1 MKTVRHN
8 KNNLRRILSC
18 AFVFALVFTAAMF
31 LSVNTVHAED
41 TPLEQEPAGT
51 YSINSSE
58 NLIDYADAYSRG
70 GRNPEDTLDFSL
82 ASGSSFELDSTF
94 VGIGTES
101 RPFNGKIIIASTSTN
116 KFYLQTSLFG
126 GITTGAE
133 IVDENN
139 NSRELILHRTV
150 DGVDKPIFA
159 DYVEQSGSSVAKWKI
174 TLDVDARD
182 NANKHAYSFAG
193 VIGTMEEG
201 AKANIE
207 FTHTSFFSLDNSSG
221 VSNVVSAGDV
231 GIICGT
237 MNAGAELT
245 AKITASSEFTVTSSG
260 ANAGGIVG
268 KMEDG
273 AKLILEDSFTSVST
287 VAANSG
293 YAGGLV
299 GYATNAELEIASGET
314 VKVNITKNVVGQ
326 KGVGGIYGYYNAT
339 TDDKTFDLSQI
350 RTDFTAGSSATG
362 VATSRD
368 CGGIIGK
375 LKSEVNVT
383 FNGGDTISTSG
394 NPARVDTDP
403 AYNNRK
409 VTFVN
414 CTNVG
419 GVVGTYVNTSLENTL
434 LVENTCAYVRV
445 TSATTSGGIIGK
457 IVKMDNDVTVGG
469 AAYVKTENVSVKSD
483 GGSNVT
489 GGLVGSMS
497 DAEGSFLDVYGTTH
511 ATGSKFGSGLVG
523 AQGAGVVRIQGTT
536 DFHGASFSTAHLVGT
551 RGNGL
556 VYALGSGTDSGWTF
570 IRANSSVNDIGDWG
584 EVLRLSSANGLSE
597 SDFFTLGTTEHTVTV
612 ENPVLS
618 IGTVKDFIKT
628 ALNIQ
633 LNDQDR
639 GALKFSSTEEH
650 RASALLSKNLTLTAD
665 IDLSGTGILGFMRD
679 KDTTVPYSGTF
690 DGGNHKITF
699 AVGEPYGY
707 KNDFYPA
714 SDKGNNGL
722 GTIRASSSGHN
733 FQGLF
738 SKTSNATINELEID
752 GYFSVVGD
760 SDLRLGGIIA
770 SSNTTSGNSLT
781 LNKVTTS
788 QTTSVY
794 VTNKNNVYCGGA
806 VGYIDTSSSG
816 TIDIVDCTFG
826 ASIIETHPNNNTSTY
841 FGGAIGYVATKES
854 ITFVVDNTS
863 VGGTYNN
870 SSSASAVDSHYG
882 GLICYIVSTG
892 TNAKENNRTINL
904 NNVTVPDGT
913 SITTKTSNSGARK
926 AGSGAF
932 LGWAWLDT
940 NVVIGTDGSTDGV
953 TIGGSGANPPSISVA
968 SGSSNVNVAA
978 LVYKGTG
985 YWRVNHV
992 LVNQANISTDVD
1004 ANSFGFIVNDG
1015 YSSDD
1020 NSALYSALYLELV
1033 SDGYDISA
1041 TNLTGTYSVFDE
1053 IVAYTVVPGTN
1064 IEDNGQAI
1072 VSIRTAGGAPLIM
1085 TGSGCNTYQNQT
1097 SYATKSNQNTRY
1109 YYNID
1114 AFRTKGSPSDPEKLM
1129 LWSLNKYA
1137 HSKLKTL
1144 FTNHIGSTLQGTY
1157 DMNGYSY
1164 YPVDATGMRINA
1176 STLKFYNSKIEAG
1189 EALGDG
1195 DSFARTTLRTA
1206 SNGAYTQHYLMHA
1219 GLFKNYTGS
1228 LNLSGKLT
1236 LQGDV
1241 SLNYFGSGFI
1251 ICGTLGGNSTNKTT
1265 VSVKTVSG
1273 NGGILLDGAKVS
1285 GASAQVDA
1293 VWKYAPLLVNKV
1305 ALNTNLTL
1313 NNVSTS
1319 AAGYSG
1325 LSGYA
1330 ASSLIGSVGST
1341 TAKDINLNF
1350 SHIALDAR
1358 TQALSNSVADESLTS
1373 KYGTSTTIF
1382 SRATLLDSFTY
1393 NTGCSGIYNYTV
1405 DEDWTAGGA
1414 AVHKVTYGK
1423 EVTSS
1428 LEHPNEQKNYLA
1440 SDYFTNPTSLTT
1452 TDNFLFSTG
1461 FLPYVYVA
1469 YNNEEFKHE
1478 LSVNLTSASLTE
1490 GCGKYNHPYVVTSGK
1505 QLVSIAQ
1512 IIRGDSVDASFRI
1525 TLPTDYTSAT
1535 PTMWCSDNAT
1545 DVEYTYNNLTADQ
1558 KLSVRKYLAGAY
1570 YEIASSVTIPASRF
1584 FGLGASNGAVAT
1596 DNYESPYAFRGVIVG
1611 RNNAGV
1617 YPTIVNKSNV
1627 PLIYASNGCVI
1638 KNVTVEL
1645 DAAVTVTQATVDTFQ
1660 YEVGCYAYG
1669 TVIGRVMG
1677 GDNIIDNVSVT
1688 FGESASITFDNNST
1702 CVNLAP
1708 VGGYVGVVVSG
1719 GLIFRNMESAT
1730 HTGLTASVCARI
1742 NDATVTDS
1750 NTSALLSEYSTRT
1763 AKYLYVNPIIGRV
1776 VSGYAFTETSS
1787 YNCNSSAVTMNNG
1800 TKNYAIPDL
1809 NPNGTKLDVTA
1820 SSASSHE
1827 ITIADGQA
1835 LYVLAAIVNSGAG
1848 SAQYNASTEKAYDN
1862 TLKNPYSAYRSY
1874 TCTRAANYDEVGTAA
1889 TADGDYAKT
1898 KSDVKGDIFSGSTK
1912 IPYIVRAY
1920 TTTQNNMYR
1929 ARSICGNGD
1938 NAAVSTITVSDA
1950 DIGAGYRGIGNN
1962 FSTSNAFKLRFQ
1974 KLTGGSD
1981 GATINMDIFYQ
1992 EYNHESG
1999 NQSTK
2004 SNTTIATIENYKAV
2018 ENSGFG
2024 LFNNMYHMSAS
2035 STNCIENLTL
2045 TGSVF
2050 YDVRKASNG
2059 ANILYAYEWHN
2070 YNNTTGFYPDVQDR
2084 IEANTLLHA
2093 GGLAGTI
2100 ANTTYITNVALG
2112 TGASPNDF
2120 SVEGAKYVGGLIGYD
2135 NAKTLTITDPSAS
2148 NLSVTAGFCAGGL
2161 IGYFNNAT
2169 LSITG
2174 SSNNTAV
2181 IGLTKV
2187 EVKGEPSCAKID
2199 FKDFSQMFHCGGGIC
2214 GYASTNSTSKTM
2226 TVKYVKVT
2234 GGIINATKRN
2244 RKPSDMRYKVMLGGM
2259 FGRIEK
2265 SKLDFDTCTVEGVDI
2280 FGNTVGGIIG
2290 CSRNSLDGSMKKITI
2305 NGNTGNMDKK
2315 IDGTNMTG
2323 GIIGYNFKSGVTLKL
2338 SEIFINDYQI
2348 LSSENAEKAGAGG
2361 LFGTLALGSGNYVD
2375 LEDVILQNCYLERIS
2390 NVSSAGDEYLYGI
2403 GGLAGSLSDN
2413 GTLYGHDIL
2422 INNVTYN
2429 NNNTATGNRRVGLI
2443 VGTNTKSA
2451 VIKLVGVSVQG
2462 GAATGNSVTP
2472 VAHYSSNGYFG
2483 TNGYVVLADYD
2494 GTSLG
2499 VNNNTSYISV
2509 NGETNVDAHSPYV
2522 VGNPYLPI
2530 GDNHLHLTGDGISS
2544 TKEGI
2549 SSTIEGLVFH
2559 DIKNENGQ
2567 KLYKYSAEYIKK
2579 FNDKYLSKLSTF
2591 KAEQGTSLTDD
2602 FAVLVVEDVSR
2613 ANTTEM
2619 INSYINIIAN
2629 TKYDYTADVSN
2640 VYDVGIYR
2648 MEFDENS
2655 GFVKSNEA
2663 ANLGR
2668 DTSNHEFYMTGVD
2681 YDTSGT
2687 MFTLIDVKFFDPNDS
2702 GKVAYHLY
2710 IPVIVKK
2717 LMVYEFKVATGAGT
2731 NYDHNWYSDPDG
2743 DPLTDDSRF
2752 GKPLMENLGA
2762 PVSIYFEYF
2771 YMRSAEEWQ
2780 IALDNGE
2787 LYRNYVKKLKF
2798 EKSGD
2803 SSEFDNDTILVLVD
2817 RNRGGKPYYARFGDA
2832 YEAGYIDLS
2841 KFTEDLDDPDSA
2853 EFSPIP
2859 LTDLLDIEY
2868 ETATD
2873 GRFVEAESEG
2883 DATAKASK
2891 NGTTKFFRIAKA
2903 TDSSKQHYKL
2913 TVKNTDISDSGDP
2926 HYKCVDANESYYISF
2941 FTEANDSTSVSNYSI
2956 STDTDLRDPTYP
2968 SRVKDIHELQQG
2980 SGTARLIMGNIF
2992 IQDNA
2997 TLWATNG
3004 VEEMSTTNRTLTA
3017 DMSVSVSVDNTISP
3031 QVSGYLAPNSSSGI
3045 HIYQSFLINLTMT
3058 DSSGASRKLIVGSPA
3073 CSGTYSIAGS
3083 ASTSYPSVDQKESY
3097 IEFSNN
3103 IPLNSYLYDNNG
3115 MLRGAVTITA
3125 SVSIE
3130 YSGEGNITDQFPAK
3144 TDVTDR
3150 TIGTVIS
3157 GSSNMGYDASTTA
3170 FSKSSESMSDD
3181 NAHVYYYRETKSAK
3195 LEFNVRNDS
3204 EFGDYGSLGINPLD
3218 SNNLTRILIR
3228 TIGEQDISTIIDLA
3242 EDYDLVMASIQLF
3255 CKSDGYTTPLNVG
3268 TYMTDVSLEGVT
3280 AVSSS
3285 RSGSTYE
3292 FIMNRDDIDDIT
3304 GEKLLIPINF
3314 TVLTG
3319 SEFESRNLTYS
3330 NYKIVLSVKLIK
3342 SDGGGGY
3349 DELQPSE
3356 SSNFIIYTNAR
3367 ILPDFIPEKQP

>member
-1 MKTVRHN
+1 M
-8 KNNLRRILSC
+8 SC
-18 AFVFALVFTAAMF
+18 AFVFAFVFTAMLA
-31 LSVNTVHAED
+31 LSNNTVHAEEAPQQIPIND
-41 TPLEQEPAGT
+41 SEALVTYAAAYAAG
-51 YSINSSE
+51 N
-58 NLIDYADAYSRG
+58 
-70 GRNPEDTLDFSL
+70 RNPNDTLNFSL

-94 VGIGTES
+94 VGIGTKA
-101 RPFNGKIIIASTSTN
+101 RPFNGKIVIPSSATN
-116 KFYLQTSLFG
+116 EFYLQTSLFG

-133 IVDENN
+133 IVDENKH
-139 NSRELILHRTV
+139 SRELILHRTV

-159 DYVEQSGSSVAKWKI
+159 DYVEQSGSSVEWKI

-207 FTHTSFFSLDNSSG
+207 FTHTSFFSSDNSSG
-221 VSNVVSAGDV
+221 VSNVVSANDV
-231 GIICGT
+231 GTICGT
-237 MNAGAELT
+237 MKSGAELT

-273 AKLILEDSFTSVST
+273 AKLILIIDDDDDDFTSVCKVVSS
-287 VAANSG
+287 SG
-293 YAGGLV
+293 FGGGIAGH
-299 GYATNAELEIASGET
+299 AENAELEIGSGKT
-314 VKVNITKNVVGQ
+314 INITKNVVGNL
-326 KGVGGIYGYYNAT
+326 GAGGIYGYYESTKGNGTGASA
-339 TDDKTFDLSQI
+339 DVRTFDLSQI
-350 RTDFTAGSSATG
+350 KTDFTAGSSSSGMPQSA
-362 VATSRD
+362 D

-375 LKSEVNVT
+375 LETSVSVT
-383 FNGGDTISTSG
+383 VDGGDTLTTSG
-394 NPARVDTDP
+394 NPAHVSTNP
-403 AYNNRK
+403 TYNKK
-409 VTFVN
+409 VSFEN
-414 CTNVG
+414 CKNCG
-419 GVVGTYVNTSLENTL
+419 GVIGTYVNNATAPLEKELNVQNTN
-434 LVENTCAYVRV
+434 VHMNISNGTI
-445 TSATTSGGIIGK
+445 SGGIIGK
-457 IVKMDNDVTVGG
+457 FYSNPVYSSISGVSVNSSGSASNLSAALVGG
-469 AAYVKTENVSVKSD
+469 MNDAA
-483 GGSNVT
+483 
-489 GGLVGSMS
+489 
-497 DAEGSFLDVYGTTH
+497 GSFLDISGTIH
-511 ATGSKFGSGLVG
+511 ATGSKFNSGLVSN
-523 AQGAGVVRIQGTT
+523 QGSGVVRIQGTT
-536 DFHGASFSTAHLVGT
+536 DFHGAQFSTAHLVGT
-551 RGNGL
+551 RGDGL
-556 VYALGSGTDSGWTF
+556 VYALGSGTDEGSGWTF
-570 IRANSSVNDIGDWG
+570 IRANSNVNDINDWG
-584 EVLRLSSANGLSE
+584 EVLRLSTANGLLE

-639 GALKFSSTEEH
+639 GALKFASTST
-650 RASALLSKNLTLTAD
+650 RRKQLLSSNLSLSAD

-679 KDTTVPYSGTF
+679 KDVSVEYVYSGTF

-707 KNDFYPA
+707 KNTFAKID
-714 SDKGNNGL
+714 SVNDRGNNGF

-738 SKTSNATINELEID
+738 SKTSNATIKDLTID
-752 GYFSVVGD
+752 GYFSVVED
-760 SDLRLGGIIA
+760 SSLRIGGLIA
-770 SSNTTSGNSLT
+770 SSNTTSGKALT
-781 LNKVTTS
+781 LNNVTTS
-788 QTTSVY
+788 QENIVY
-794 VTNKNNVYCGGA
+794 VTNKDNYVYCGGA
-806 VGYIDTSSSG
+806 VGYIDLDSVG
-816 TIDIVDCTFG
+816 TIKIDDCVFG
-826 ASIIETHPNNNTSTY
+826 TTTTVKNTMAADKINSSTY
-841 FGGAIGYVATKES
+841 FGGAIGYVATTGS
-854 ITFVVDNTS
+854 ITFDVDDTS
-863 VGGTYNN
+863 VGGSYSN
-870 SSSASAVDSHYG
+870 SSSTQYTDSRYG
-882 GLICYIVSTG
+882 GLICYIVKAG
-892 TNAKENNRTINL
+892 TNASLNTRTVQL
-904 NNVTVPDGT
+904 NNVTIPNGT
-913 SITTKTSNSGARK
+913 SITTKTSNSDARK

-992 LVNQANISTDVD
+992 LVNQAKISTGVTAD
-1004 ANSFGFIVNDG
+1004 SFGFIVNDG
-1015 YSSDD
+1015 YSSDG

-1072 VSIRTAGGAPLIM
+1072 VSIRTAGGAPLVM
-1085 TGSGCNTYQNQT
+1085 DGSACNTYQNQT
-1097 SYATKSNQNTRY
+1097 SYATKSNKNTRY
-1109 YYNID
+1109 YYNLD
-1114 AFRTKGSPSDPEKLM
+1114 TFRTTASGSLSDPQKLM
-1129 LWSLNKYA
+1129 MWSLNRYA

-1144 FTNHIGSTLQGTY
+1144 FNNPLESTLSGTY

-1164 YPVDATGMRINA
+1164 YPVDATGMRINT

-1189 EALGDG
+1189 EALGGGDG
-1195 DSFARTTLRTA
+1195 FARTTLRA
-1206 SNGAYTQHYLMHA
+1206 SSGGDYTQHYLMHA

-1228 LNLSGKLT
+1228 LNLAGKLT

-1251 ICGTLGGNSTNKTT
+1251 ICGTLGGDSDNRTT
-1265 VSVKTVSG
+1265 LTCSG
-1273 NGGILLDGAKVS
+1273 SISLDGAKVS

-1330 ASSLIGSVGST
+1330 ASSLIGLVGST

-1358 TQALSNSVADESLTS
+1358 TSALSNSDADESLTS

-1382 SRATLLDSFTY
+1382 SRATLLDSFMY
-1393 NTGCSGIYNYTV
+1393 NTNCSGVYNYAF

-1414 AVHKVTYGK
+1414 ALHKVTYGK

-1452 TDNFLFSTG
+1452 TDNFSFSTG

-1469 YNNEEFKHE
+1469 YNNAEFKHE

-1490 GCGKYNHPYVVTSGK
+1490 GCGKYNHPYVITSGK
-1505 QLVSIAQ
+1505 QLVSISQ
-1512 IIRGDSVDASFRI
+1512 IIRGDSVDANFKI
-1525 TLPTDYTSAT
+1525 TLPTDYAS

-1545 DVEYTYNNLTADQ
+1545 DVEYTYNNLTAEE

-1570 YEIASSVTIPASRF
+1570 YEIASTVTIPASGF
-1584 FGLGASNGAVAT
+1584 YGLGASNGAVAT

-1638 KNVTVEL
+1638 KNLIVQL
-1645 DAAVTVTQATVDTFQ
+1645 DATVTVTQATVATFQ
-1660 YEVGCYAYG
+1660 YEGGCSAYG

-1677 GDNIIDNVSVT
+1677 GDNIIDNVGVT

-1719 GLIFRNMESAT
+1719 GVIFRNMESAT

-1809 NPNGTKLDVTA
+1809 DPNGTKLNVTVTA

-1874 TCTRAANYDEVGTAA
+1874 TCARNGNFDEVGTDAVNA
-1889 TADGDYAKT
+1889 SGHDYFDNVASKN
-1898 KSDVKGDIFSGSTK
+1898 VFSGSTK
-1912 IPYIVRAY
+1912 IPYIVRQY
-1920 TTTQNNMYR
+1920 TTKDNNMYR

-1974 KLTGGSD
+1974 KLTGGPG

-2290 CSRNSLDGSMKKITI
+2290 CSRNGITGSMKNVTI
-2305 NGNTGNMDKK
+2305 NGNTGNQDKK

-2323 GIIGYNFKSGVTLKL
+2323 GIIGYNFNSGVTLKL

-2348 LSSENAEKAGAGG
+2348 LSSKNAEKAGAGG

-2390 NVSSAGDEYLYGI
+2390 NVSSASDEYLYGI

-2413 GTLYGHDIL
+2413 GTLYGHNIL
-2422 INNVTYN
+2422 INDVTY
-2429 NNNTATGNRRVGLI
+2429 TASGNRSVGLI
-2443 VGTNTKSA
+2443 VGTNAKSA

-2472 VAHYSSNGYFG
+2472 VAHYDSNDSNKGYFG

-2509 NGETNVDAHSPYV
+2509 NGETNVDEHSPYV

-2549 SSTIEGLVFH
+2549 SSTIEGLVFY

-2567 KLYKYSAEYIKK
+2567 KLYKYSAEYITK
-2579 FNDKYLSKLSTF
+2579 FNKYLSKLSTF

-2629 TKYDYTADVSN
+2629 TKYDYTSNVSN

-2655 GFVKSNEA
+2655 GFVKSSEA

-2668 DTSNHEFYMTGVD
+2668 DTSNGEFYMTGVD

-2771 YMRSAEEWQ
+2771 YMRSVEEWQ

-2787 LYRNYVKKLKF
+2787 LYRNYDKMIKF
-2798 EKSGD
+2798 ENTGSASPLD
-2803 SSEFDNDTILVLVD
+2803 DDTILVLVD

-2832 YEAGYIDLS
+2832 YKNGYIDLS
-2841 KFTEDLDDPDSA
+2841 KFTEDLDDPNSA
-2853 EFSPIP
+2853 KFSPIP

-2868 ETATD
+2868 ETETG

-2883 DATAKASK
+2883 VATAKASK
-2891 NGTTKFFRIAKA
+2891 NGTTKFFRIAEA

-2913 TVKNTDISDSGDP
+2913 TVKNTYISDSGDP
-2926 HYKCVDANESYYISF
+2926 HYKYVDANESYYISF

-2956 STDTDLRDPTYP
+2956 STDTDLADPKYP
-2968 SRVKDIHELQQG
+2968 SRVNDIHELQQG

-2992 IQDNA
+2992 IQDDA

-3103 IPLNSYLYDNNG
+3103 VPLNSYLYDNNG

-3349 DELQPSE
+3349 DELHPSE

-3367 ILPDFIPEKQP
+3367 IIPDFIPEKQP